1 MRNFADEALNA
12 VIGSGCI
19 LRDDLA
25 DVEEKLAVSNIVE
38 WLSYSDR
45 TKEIYPYISAGYYF

>member
-25 DVEEKLAVSNIVE
+25 DVEEKLAV
-38 WLSYSDR
+38 
-45 TKEIYPYISAGYYF
+45 